1 MWLFVRAM
9 TALVGCSVVLV
20 GLKMALVEPG
30 DWPIS
35 TMEMSLSA
43 HWELSQS
50 VIDTLGSVR
59 VI

>member
-1 MWLFVRAM
+1 M
-9 TALVGCSVVLV
+9 ALTGCSVALV

-35 TMEMSLSA
+35 TTEMSLSA
-43 HWELSQS
+43 HWELSLS
-50 VIDTLGSVR
+50 VIDTLGPLR